1 MTDDEDDDR
10 PRRPRR
16 RREDED
22 EDDEWDDDRPRRRRR
37 PRYDEDEDDSG
48 DAGLHYVIP
57 VNTSGLAIAAGYVGL
72 ISVLCFPAPVA
83 LILGILALRQLNR
96 NPKLHGRGRAIFAI
110 VMGVIFTLPLPVML
124 YAIVAGT
131 TTMMTKTTTAPAV
144 GGAPGTTRG
153 TTASSTSSRSTPP
166 GWRSRPGTSG

>member
-16 RREDED
+16 RDD

-37 PRYDEDEDDSG
+37 PRYDEDEDDGG

-72 ISVLCFPAPVA
+72 ISVLCFPAPIA
-83 LILGILALRQLNR
+83 LILGILALNQLKKK
-96 NPKLHGRGRAIFAI
+96 PKLHGKGRAIFAI
-110 VMGVIFTLPLPVML
+110 VMGAIFTLVPV
-124 YAIVAGT
+124 AILVMAALG
-131 TTMMTKTTTAPAV
+131 
-144 GGAPGTTRG
+144 R
-153 TTASSTSSRSTPP
+153 
-166 GWRSRPGTSG
+166 